1 MKSSLKRRRHA
12 LSIRPP
18 LCHPPRPSLPST
30 HSPRRPLR
38 PPPYETSTHTMLAN
52 HLAVFS
58 SLVLVA
64 AITAMLPWLT
74 GVLADVQEVGQ

>member
-1 MKSSLKRRRHA
+1 
-12 LSIRPP
+12 
-18 LCHPPRPSLPST
+18 
-30 HSPRRPLR
+30 
-38 PPPYETSTHTMLAN
+38 MLAN